1 MYESLSL
8 MGRANADLERR
19 LEAALVADLKGTP
32 DHIEAFLDWVEFSSL
47 ARRVGSALQT
57 E

>member
-8 MGRANADLERR
+8 IGRANADLERG
-19 LEAALVADLKGTP
+19 LEAALVADLKDTP
-32 DHIEAFLDWVEFSSL
+32 DHIEAFLGWVEFSGL
-47 ARRVGSALQT
+47 ARRVGSALQA